1 VCYSTKIEAGEKNGL
16 VPRIRLERR
25 LGLEKRMERP
35 LARKRSVQLSTAM
48 AKAWMAIRQRMVL
61 EILLV
66 V

>member
-1 VCYSTKIEAGEKNGL
+1 M
-16 VPRIRLERR
+16 ERR